1 MERHDATNCGRL
13 STREDDDDDEH
24 DRDYDDEE
32 YNGDTTS
39 TEKYAHES

>member
-1 MERHDATNCGRL
+1 MERHDATNCERL
-13 STREDDDDDEH
+13 STREDDD